1 VCSPCPTHDAQIVF
15 PTPQACASALYA
27 ALYHEFSSPAKRQ
40 ETVAALVAHC
50 GAPAAREVDCALAV
64 LAGIAAEESRAEDT
78 ERRRRVKAH
87 FSSKPTVPSAGN
99 SNSNSSSGGPATLRT
114 FSAFL
119 KSLLVEDLRS
129 LDERQLRV
137 LFTVIFQCSCV
148 VKKDHDADRART
160 TTSSSSSSS
169 GMGVGGGGK
178 ENRHG
183 NGATRA
189 AGTGAVAVGPRW
201 VLLPPDD
208 VMILLKKCSA
218 STELKVRSSQ
228 LPVACGRVEKT
239 PHVRSLLL
247 RTT

>member
-1 VCSPCPTHDAQIVF
+1 V
-15 PTPQACASALYA
+15 
-27 ALYHEFSSPAKRQ
+27 YHEFSSPAKRQ

-64 LAGIAAEESRAEDT
+64 MAGIAAEESRAEDT

-87 FSSKPTVPSAGN
+87 FSSKPAAPSAGN
-99 SNSNSSSGGPATLRT
+99 SNSGGHATLRT

-137 LFTVIFQCSCV
+137 LFAVIFQCSCV
-148 VKKDHDADRART
+148 VKEDHDADRAHSS
-160 TTSSSSSSS
+160 SSSSSSS
-169 GMGVGGGGK
+169 GMGGGGK

-189 AGTGAVAVGPRW
+189 AGMRAAAVGPRW

-228 LPVACGRVEKT
+228 WPR
-239 PHVRSLLL
+239 
-247 RTT
+247 